1 MENSITQKISVGKRQ
16 TFITRTSRY
25 QNDAME
31 TQTQSSESSR
41 TSGYESITNGS
52 FSNGH
57 YQETTQSTSPVEGQ
71 GTNLLQ
77 STRLE
82 KLASHVSTQ
91 SFSIT
96 FHS

>member
-1 MENSITQKISVGKRQ
+1 
-16 TFITRTSRY
+16 
-25 QNDAME
+25 ME

-57 YQETTQSTSPVEGQ
+57 YQETTQSPVEGQ

-96 FHS
+96 FHSWL